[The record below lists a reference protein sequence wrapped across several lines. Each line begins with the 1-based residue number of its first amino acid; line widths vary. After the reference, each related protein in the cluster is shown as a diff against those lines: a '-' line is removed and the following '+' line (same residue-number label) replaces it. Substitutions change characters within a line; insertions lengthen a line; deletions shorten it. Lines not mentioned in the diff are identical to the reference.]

1 MRGLPFLPLVFTH
14 PVLSYI
20 HCERPHVHYRYPGLS
35 LLLQQRPLL
44 RACDAYVCTI
54 FPQEKA
60 CSGIEG
66 EFRVPWTQI
75 IPRSLVPRLW
85 SRRRHGIGF
94 RWAHSHVLWT
104 RSGELPLKLRAQGR
118 ILPPQ
123 ILGRHQPKGQ
133 IVPVSCMYLEWSCFS
148 YGQL

>member
-1 MRGLPFLPLVFTH
+1 MPGLPSPPLVFTH

-35 LLLQQRPLL
+35 LLLQQLPLL
-44 RACDAYVCTI
+44 RAHDAYVCTI
-54 FPQEKA
+54 FPQENRPEQA

-75 IPRSLVPRLW
+75 IPRLLVPRVW
-85 SRRRHGIGF
+85 SRRRHAIGF

-104 RSGELPLKLRAQGR
+104 RSGEHPLKLRAQGR

-133 IVPVSCMYLEWSCFS
+133 IVPVSCMFS